1 MEGVR
6 PRILALLILPVLSQ
20 KSCFI
25 QCGAVLCYN
34 LMFHYIL
41 PSFLFFFFLTL
52 FYFGIKG
59 ERDELFKS
67 SFIELGQYRKNA
79 ASNFITDILENIG
92 VII

>member
-1 MEGVR
+1 MLQPHV
-6 PRILALLILPVLSQ
+6 PLHS
-20 KSCFI
+20 S
-25 QCGAVLCYN
+25 
-34 LMFHYIL
+34 FHY
-41 PSFLFFFFLTL
+41 FFFFLTL

>member
-1 MEGVR
+1 MLQPHVPLR
-6 PRILALLILPVLSQ
+6 S
-20 KSCFI
+20 
-25 QCGAVLCYN
+25 
-34 LMFHYIL
+34 
-41 PSFLFFFFLTL
+41 SFLFFFLTL

-79 ASNFITDILENIG
+79 MSNFITDILENIG